1 MKLEDIFTF
10 KNIYE
15 AHKKCRK
22 SKQHKGEVIRF
33 EVNLSEN
40 IYKTRPL
47 LRVEGAFYRVES
59 ENKEENGQE

>member
-1 MKLEDIFTF
+1 M
-10 KNIYE
+10 
-15 AHKKCRK
+15 
-22 SKQHKGEVIRF
+22 
-33 EVNLSEN
+33 LSEN

>member
-40 IYKTRPL
+40 IYKL
-47 LRVEGAFYRVES
+47 INMSGVL
-59 ENKEENGQE
+59 KEII